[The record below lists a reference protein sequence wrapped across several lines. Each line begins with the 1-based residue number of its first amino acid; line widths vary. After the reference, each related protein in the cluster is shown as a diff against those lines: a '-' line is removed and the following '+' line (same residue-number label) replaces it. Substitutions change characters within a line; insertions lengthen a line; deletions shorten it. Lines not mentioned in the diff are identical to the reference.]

1 VGFYKGQSNG
11 ADPMAVSVAKQKAV
25 LCKLPL
31 RQRLESIVTLYDMG
45 QCNRRGYN
53 PYALGIYLERANRV
67 ADEVEAGKS
76 LEDSLYHGFHDRLLD
91 YILKRV

>member
-1 VGFYKGQSNG
+1 
-11 ADPMAVSVAKQKAV
+11 MAVSIAKQRSV

-45 QCNRRGYN
+45 QSNRRGYN

-67 ADEVEAGKS
+67 ADEVEVGEPLGGCLS
-76 LEDSLYHGFHDRLLD
+76 RGFNDRLLA
-91 YILKRV
+91 YIMKRV

>member
-1 VGFYKGQSNG
+1 
-11 ADPMAVSVAKQKAV
+11 MAVSIAKQRSV
-25 LCKLPL
+25 LGKLPL

-67 ADEVEAGKS
+67 ADEVAAGEP
-76 LEDSLYHGFHDRLLD
+76 LEICLSRGFNDRLLA
-91 YILKRV
+91 YIMKRV

>member
-1 VGFYKGQSNG
+1 MG
-11 ADPMAVSVAKQKAV
+11 AVATDPMAVSIAKQKAV

-45 QCNRRGYN
+45 QSNRLGYN

-67 ADEVEAGKS
+67 ADEVEAGEP
-76 LEDSLYHGFHDRLLD
+76 LEVCLSRGFNDRLLA
-91 YILKRV
+91 YIMKRV